1 MHKHHGFT
9 IVELI
14 IVIVVIAI
22 LGTVGTLV
30 WTSSLKNARD
40 NKIKSDIS
48 VLRSAIDK
56 YYADNGEYPK
66 PTGCSH
72 SGFEVATCNSGELA
86 QLLVPKYVQEIPK
99 DSKGRHYSY
108 AVDNNTGVSAYGFR
122 VYHDGNR
129 YCKVGHNMPAG
140 WYSSAPICQF

>member
-1 MHKHHGFT
+1 MHKQYGFT
-9 IVELI
+9 IIELI

-22 LGTVGTLV
+22 LGTIGTLA

-40 NKIKSDIS
+40 NKIRSDIGI
-48 VLRSAIDK
+48 LRSAIDK

-72 SGFEVATCNSGELA
+72 SGTEVATCNNGELA
-86 QLLVPKYVQEIPK
+86 QLLIPKYTQEIPK

-108 AVDNNTGVSAYGFR
+108 AVDNHPHISAYGFR
-122 VYHDGNR
+122 VYHDGNT
-129 YCKVGHNMPAG
+129 YCKVGRNMPSG
-140 WYSSAPICQF
+140 WYDGAPICSF